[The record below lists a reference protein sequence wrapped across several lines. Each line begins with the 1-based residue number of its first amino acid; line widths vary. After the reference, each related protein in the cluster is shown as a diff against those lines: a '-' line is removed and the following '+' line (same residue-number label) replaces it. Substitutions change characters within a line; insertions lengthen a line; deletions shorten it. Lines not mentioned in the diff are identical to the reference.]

1 MSEQHIIERLESGPW
16 AQFSESELAHAEA
29 HVSECESCHQ
39 ALVVARTA
47 EELLR
52 TRAQDLVQPPPFF
65 QTRVLAAWR
74 ERQAANEVWS
84 FGRLWRT
91 AGAVF
96 SSMAA
101 TVAVLAALTFA
112 LPATS
117 NTTGSPALAQSSA
130 YSAEDVIFSPD
141 GSDSTVSDEQV
152 VTTIMG
158 VDDEVR

>member
-1 MSEQHIIERLESGPW
+1 MSEQHIIERLENGPL
-16 AQFSESELAHAEA
+16 AQFSKSELARVEA
-29 HVSECESCHQ
+29 HVSGCESCRQ
-39 ALVVARTA
+39 AYVVARTA
-47 EELLR
+47 EDLLR
-52 TRAQDLVQPPPFF
+52 TRAADLMPPPPFF
-65 QTRVLAAWR
+65 QTRVMAAWR
-74 ERQAANEVWS
+74 ERQAASDVWS

-112 LPATS
+112 LPPPPATS
-117 NTTGSPALAQSSA
+117 NGSALAQSST

-158 VDDEVR
+158 ADDESR